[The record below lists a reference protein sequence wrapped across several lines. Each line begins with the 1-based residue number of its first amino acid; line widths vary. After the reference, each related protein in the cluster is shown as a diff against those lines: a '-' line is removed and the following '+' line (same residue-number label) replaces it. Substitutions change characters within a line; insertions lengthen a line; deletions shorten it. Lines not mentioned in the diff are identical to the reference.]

1 MNVQSM
7 VQLLNNNSKWN
18 YLNSAFNLNSK
29 FNSCLLNP
37 MKFQQKKNLTT
48 TYLNTKS
55 LLLNNTNDLIK
66 VNSNIELSKIYL
78 YKNNNSL
85 SKRYYSTPSGNN
97 NNNNNNNKNNEKNIK
112 DSSNATPS
120 GTSGN
125 ENSKKDNNKNNK
137 KGYRPNPIISFV
149 FFIVGASAGSFLA
162 HELFEILD
170 ELRRIYHDQRLSAVG
185 RNKALDDDDDFIP
198 NPDDPELTPA
208 MVTRFLRKHEFST
221 FSKEEKKEE
230 EKSEEIQDENNEN
243 ASINKKDESKAI
255 SQNNT
260 TSVIGYENNYV
271 NSNNPIEDQHTEA
284 YYKDKLIFGVY
295 DGHSGTEC
303 GKIVAK
309 QLHNYIASAL
319 QKVKLPKIPENP
331 DNDNTLDNKRKMKI
345 EERVNKMSEALKKA
359 FVNLDNDI
367 VNGNV
372 NFTEDEIDEEDE
384 KDIGKIYTSP
394 LDSEETVKK
403 QMMTALSGACALVA
417 VVDNE
422 TDDLYVACTGDS
434 RAVLGRKVKNNNSN
448 ENNDNEC
455 SGKDYVYEAIPLS
468 IDQTLRNEDEV
479 KRMMKE
485 HPNESE
491 TMFIRNRVLGGL
503 MPTRTFG
510 DSRYKWSSKV
520 QRSIVIPKFISRRP
534 LPFYY
539 TPPYITAEP
548 VVTCH
553 PLSEEDQFLVMA
565 TDGIWDVLSNE
576 DVVNLVSQHLEERRK
591 NEQKKEVSETKLPP
605 SLLIKKKTEEEMK
618 NSSNNLIISERQVP
632 AILKDSN
639 SATHVIRNALGG
651 SDDKYISDL
660 LSIPSPKCRNYRDD
674 MTVTIIYFD
683 KDKNKSQAEKLDIS
697 KHFINA
703 KPKYSSKKNLLN
715 EWVKFSNKK

>member
-260 TSVIGYENNYV
+260 TSVIGYV
-271 NSNNPIEDQHTEA
+271 
-284 YYKDKLIFGVY
+284 
-295 DGHSGTEC
+295 
-303 GKIVAK
+303 
-309 QLHNYIASAL
+309 
-319 QKVKLPKIPENP
+319 
-331 DNDNTLDNKRKMKI
+331 
-345 EERVNKMSEALKKA
+345 
-359 FVNLDNDI
+359 
-367 VNGNV
+367 
-372 NFTEDEIDEEDE
+372 
-384 KDIGKIYTSP
+384 
-394 LDSEETVKK
+394 
-403 QMMTALSGACALVA
+403 
-417 VVDNE
+417 
-422 TDDLYVACTGDS
+422 
-434 RAVLGRKVKNNNSN
+434 
-448 ENNDNEC
+448 
-455 SGKDYVYEAIPLS
+455 
-468 IDQTLRNEDEV
+468 
-479 KRMMKE
+479 
-485 HPNESE
+485 
-491 TMFIRNRVLGGL
+491 
-503 MPTRTFG
+503 
-510 DSRYKWSSKV
+510 
-520 QRSIVIPKFISRRP
+520 
-534 LPFYY
+534 
-539 TPPYITAEP
+539 
-548 VVTCH
+548 
-553 PLSEEDQFLVMA
+553 
-565 TDGIWDVLSNE
+565 
-576 DVVNLVSQHLEERRK
+576 
-591 NEQKKEVSETKLPP
+591 
-605 SLLIKKKTEEEMK
+605 
-618 NSSNNLIISERQVP
+618 
-632 AILKDSN
+632 
-639 SATHVIRNALGG
+639 
-651 SDDKYISDL
+651 
-660 LSIPSPKCRNYRDD
+660 
-674 MTVTIIYFD
+674 
-683 KDKNKSQAEKLDIS
+683 
-697 KHFINA
+697 
-703 KPKYSSKKNLLN
+703 
-715 EWVKFSNKK
+715 